1 MSGKV
6 LLIHTGGT
14 IGMQKLAE
22 GYQPIS
28 GFQALLR
35 SRLDHSHHAQLPDFD
50 YLELDT
56 LIDSANLEPAHWNQI
71 AEKVIGNYQDY
82 VGFVILHGT
91 DTMSFSASALSFMLQ
106 GLGKPVIITGSQIPL
121 SELRSDALDNLI
133 TALLLA
139 GFYPINEVCI
149 YFSGRL
155 LRGNRS
161 SKMKATGLDA
171 FDSPNFPWL
180 GQVGLHIELHTR
192 LFLPEQAEQ
201 FSNPDFHEGAV
212 AVLPIYPGMSAEMA
226 GAICNTAST
235 KALILQSY
243 GVGNLPDK
251 NSGLM
256 TALQVAADNGTL
268 IVNIS
273 RCPQAHVFQGQYAC
287 SQVLNDMGVI
297 AGEDMTLEAT
307 FCKLH
312 YLIATENDT
321 SVIKDKLA
329 SNLVGEIDKATYS

>member
-28 GFQALLR
+28 GFQTLLR

-155 LRGNRS
+155 
-161 SKMKATGLDA
+161 
-171 FDSPNFPWL
+171 
-180 GQVGLHIELHTR
+180 
-192 LFLPEQAEQ
+192 
-201 FSNPDFHEGAV
+201 
-212 AVLPIYPGMSAEMA
+212 
-226 GAICNTAST
+226 
-235 KALILQSY
+235 
-243 GVGNLPDK
+243 
-251 NSGLM
+251 
-256 TALQVAADNGTL
+256 
-268 IVNIS
+268 
-273 RCPQAHVFQGQYAC
+273 
-287 SQVLNDMGVI
+287 
-297 AGEDMTLEAT
+297 
-307 FCKLH
+307 
-312 YLIATENDT
+312 
-321 SVIKDKLA
+321 
-329 SNLVGEIDKATYS
+329 